1 MAKSI
6 ELRGRTVEEAVNK
19 GLEEL
24 GLAREQVD
32 VELLNEGSRGLF
44 GLGGAEAVVRLTAR
58 EEGDVTPGVTIAPAA
73 PAPNRTPNADPGAE
87 GGSRGALTLAAET
100 PRQMEPAAPQPGV
113 GAAPPPSKDP
123 AATGKQVLETLL
135 RGMGIRSEV
144 VTRPGP
150 GEEGPEFVLD
160 IVGADLGILIGRRG
174 ETLRDLEYITRLIV
188 AQQVHHIVRFAV
200 DVEGYRARRERVL
213 KELAKRMADRVRQN
227 RQPITLEAMPPHERR
242 IVHLTLREH
251 PTVRTQSIGEG
262 DHRRVM
268 ILPK

>member
-1 MAKSI
+1 MANSI
-6 ELRGRTVEEAVNK
+6 EERGRTVEEAINK

-24 GLAREQVD
+24 HLTREQVD

-44 GLGGAEAVVRLTAR
+44 GLGSAEVVVRLTPR
-58 EEGDVTPGVTIAPAA
+58 EAEAGAPAPIAPAA
-73 PAPNRTPNADPGAE
+73 PPG
-87 GGSRGALTLAAET
+87 G
-100 PRQMEPAAPQPGV
+100 EPAAPASPHPMEDSAPAQKQEPASV
-113 GAAPPPSKDP
+113 GKE
-123 AATGKQVLETLL
+123 VLSTLL

-144 VTRPGP
+144 VVHPGQS
-150 GEEGPEFVLD
+150 EEGPEFVLD

-174 ETLRDLEYITRLIV
+174 ETLRDLEYMTRLIV

-200 DVEGYRARRERVL
+200 DVEGYRSRRERVL

-242 IVHLTLREH
+242 IVHMTLREH
-251 PTVRTQSIGEG
+251 QNVKTQSIGEG

>member
-1 MAKSI
+1 MANSI
-6 ELRGRTVEEAVNK
+6 EERGRTVEEAINK
-19 GLEEL
+19 GLEDL
-24 GLAREQVD
+24 HLTREQVD

-44 GLGGAEAVVRLTAR
+44 GLGSAEVVVRLTPR
-58 EEGDVTPGVTIAPAA
+58 EEAEASGPAPIAPAA
-73 PAPNRTPNADPGAE
+73 PPGGEPAATEPTPV
-87 GGSRGALTLAAET
+87 
-100 PRQMEPAAPQPGV
+100 MEPAVPAQK
-113 GAAPPPSKDP
+113 KDP
-123 AATGKQVLETLL
+123 AAVGKEVLSTML

-144 VTRPGP
+144 VVHPGQS
-150 GEEGPEFVLD
+150 EEGPEFVLD

-174 ETLRDLEYITRLIV
+174 ETLRDLEYMTRLIV

-200 DVEGYRARRERVL
+200 DVEGYRSRRERVL

-242 IVHLTLREH
+242 IVHITLREH
-251 PTVRTQSIGEG
+251 QNVRTQSIGEG

>member
-1 MAKSI
+1 MGKSI
-6 ELRGRTVEEAVNK
+6 EVRGRTVEEAINK

-24 GLAREQVD
+24 GLEREQVD

-44 GLGGAEAVVRLTAR
+44 GLGGVEAVVRLTPH
-58 EEGDVTPGVTIAPAA
+58 EEGEATPQVAAAVPAPVA
-73 PAPNRTPNADPGAE
+73 PAPTSQERPEMDKSAPVPGK
-87 GGSRGALTLAAET
+87 T
-100 PRQMEPAAPQPGV
+100 
-113 GAAPPPSKDP
+113 DP
-123 AATGKQVLETLL
+123 AGVGKQVLEMML
-135 RGMGIRSEV
+135 RGMGIRSQV
-144 VTRPGP
+144 AILPGP

-174 ETLRDLEYITRLIV
+174 ETLRDLEYMTRLIV
-188 AQQVHHIVRFAV
+188 AQQVHHVVRFAV

>member
-1 MAKSI
+1 MANSI
-6 ELRGRTVEEAVNK
+6 EVRGRTVEEAINK

-24 GLAREQVD
+24 HITREEVE

-44 GLGGAEAVVRLTAR
+44 GLGAAEVVVRLTPR
-58 EEGDVTPGVTIAPAA
+58 EQAEAAPPAPIPPAA
-73 PAPNRTPNADPGAE
+73 PPTIE
-87 GGSRGALTLAAET
+87 
-100 PRQMEPAAPQPGV
+100 MAAPQPS
-113 GAAPPPSKDP
+113 AATEPTAQAARKDP
-123 AATGKQVLETLL
+123 AAVGKEVLSTLL

-144 VTRPGP
+144 VVHPGQ

-174 ETLRDLEYITRLIV
+174 ETLRDLEYVTRLVV

-200 DVEGYRARRERVL
+200 DVEGYRSRRERVL

-242 IVHLTLREH
+242 IVHITLREH
-251 PTVRTQSIGEG
+251 QNVRTQSIGEG
-262 DHRRVM
+262 EHRRVM

>member
-1 MAKSI
+1 VAKSI
-6 ELRGRTVEEAVNK
+6 ELRGRTVEEAISK

-24 GLAREQVD
+24 HLSREQVE

-44 GLGGAEAVVRLTAR
+44 GLGGAEAVVRLTPHEEVEAGPSVPAAAQAPAPTVEPLHPAAEPEPRMGVPGQAR
-58 EEGDVTPGVTIAPAA
+58 GEGREMAAAAPSAPKAPAA
-73 PAPNRTPNADPGAE
+73 
-87 GGSRGALTLAAET
+87 S
-100 PRQMEPAAPQPGV
+100 
-113 GAAPPPSKDP
+113 
-123 AATGKQVLETLL
+123 GKQVLETLL

-144 VTRPGP
+144 VIRPGP

-188 AQQVHHIVRFAV
+188 AQEMRHIVRFAV

-251 PTVRTQSIGEG
+251 STVRTQSIGEG